1 MGWRETSVVWCISV
15 PAMCTG
21 ALHLIDVG
29 IRMRVRSVADS
40 TFEEAKPTLTP
51 SSSRYIVEA
60 VFWNTALYGFGEE
73 LLDICYAVLDFQ
85 VV

>member
-15 PAMCTG
+15 SAMCTG

-29 IRMRVRSVADS
+29 IRVRVRSVADS
-40 TFEEAKPTLTP
+40 AFEEAKPTLTP

-60 VFWNTALYGFGEE
+60 VFWNTARYGFGE